1 MIRCTT
7 VLQWEYAPPPNFE
20 QNRMVYIW
28 LWDCGYGVESWGG
41 QQLYAQIFAHSQTC
55 MWWMLPR
62 AWEWGKWAGCSM
74 HRSLC
79 LYSPHHR
86 EPLPLLWFMEGFQ
99 VWMYSGTVYSTT
111 FGEKLLLTALYCNKF
126 SMWLKW
132 KLEPLI
138 LGGHLLCLLWQHVTC
153 MTFANC
159 VYSDMM
165 KK

>member
-62 AWEWGKWAGCSM
+62 PVNEANEQGVVCIDHCACIAHTTESPCPCCDVFRCECTREQCALLHLGKSYCS
-74 HRSLC
+74 
-79 LYSPHHR
+79 
-86 EPLPLLWFMEGFQ
+86 PLHSTSTFSACDS
-99 VWMYSGTVYSTT
+99 SGNLS
-111 FGEKLLLTALYCNKF
+111 
-126 SMWLKW
+126 
-132 KLEPLI
+132 PLI

-153 MTFANC
+153 ITFANC